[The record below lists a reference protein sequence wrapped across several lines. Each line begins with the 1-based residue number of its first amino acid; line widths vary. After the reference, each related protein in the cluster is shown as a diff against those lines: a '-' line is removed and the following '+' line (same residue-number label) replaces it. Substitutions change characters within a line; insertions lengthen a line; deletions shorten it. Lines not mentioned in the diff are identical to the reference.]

1 MPGGDGQRQILG
13 NCGGGGM
20 SDKNGIA
27 QINKPVQLTWRNRR
41 VITKENTK
49 GEFFCLVQFEFDEE
63 AWGFL
68 RTIPRNADGEML
80 IWITEIGMEP
90 EKPKREKKPKEKT
103 PYGAIWKELVLAG
116 FFNCPGVREALDA
129 ADVLANP
136 LTAHQLMRKIF
147 GVESLSREV
156 SPERIYELFPPARFP
171 QAKVMV
177 EQALRK
183 AGV

>member
-1 MPGGDGQRQILG
+1 
-13 NCGGGGM
+13 M

-90 EKPKREKKPKEKT
+90 EKPKKEKSAKG
-103 PYGAIWKELVLAG
+103 PHGQMWKHLHLAG
-116 FFNCPGVREALDA
+116 FVNCPGVAEALD
-129 ADVLANP
+129 DKDNTPTKSRWQVL
-136 LTAHQLMRKIF
+136 HEMF
-147 GVESLSREV
+147 GVESLAAVGPDEV
-156 SPERIYELFPPARFP
+156 YARWPQNEFP
-171 QAKVMV
+171 QVEVMV

-183 AGV
+183 AGVS